1 MKRHLTTSAMDSK
14 TRSAG
19 GTGGAVANRTRTAPN
34 GNARTRSAVGEPRLV
49 LASTSIWTHTLVL
62 TGELDHRSAHALE
75 AEIERLCEEGVT
87 GIALDLRELTYID
100 SIGVAV
106 IVFRCGYCRRR
117 GFDFTLVPGSPEV
130 QSAFE
135 RAGVS
140 DALPFRRP
148 ELVTSPAA
156 PLASIDSAALLAA
169 ADAPEAVSAQTGQA
183 T

>member
-1 MKRHLTTSAMDSK
+1 MKRHLTTSATDSK

-34 GNARTRSAVGEPRLV
+34 GNARARSAVGEPRLV
-49 LASTSIWTHTLVL
+49 LASANVWTHTLVL

-106 IVFRCGYCRRR
+106 IVFRCGHCRRR
-117 GFDFTLVPGSPEV
+117 GFDFTLIPGSPDV
-130 QSAFE
+130 QRAFE

-140 DALPFRRP
+140 DALPFRRA
-148 ELVTSPAA
+148 ELVASPAA
-156 PLASIDSAALLAA
+156 PLAPIESAALLAA
-169 ADAPEAVSAQTGQA
+169 ADAPQVVSAQSGQA